1 MMSIG
6 GSEILVLLVIG
17 LIVLGPERLPKV
29 AKTVARMYRDL
40 RKYADDMRRDIS
52 KEMQI
57 DDTPATRYKPVSSAA
72 TGDSNSTYD
81 YGYDEDKAC
90 GEEDA
95 DGIHAEKE
103 DDDREETDLGTDA
116 DDLPDD
122 EQVADQDSNESVEA
136 PSTDEKTP
144 D

>member
-6 GSEILVLLVIG
+6 GSEIFVLLVIG

-57 DDTPATRYKPVSSAA
+57 DDTPATRYKPASSSV
-72 TGDSNSTYD
+72 TGDSNSRYD
-81 YGYDEDKAC
+81 YGYDEDEVC

-95 DGIHAEKE
+95 DGIPAEKE
-103 DDDREETDLGTDA
+103 DDDREEIDLGTDA

-122 EQVADQDSNESVEA
+122 EQVSDEGSDESVRA
-136 PSTDEKTP
+136 P
-144 D
+144 